1 MGYEISNTFLM
12 RVCKSRYLFC
22 RSEHSQV
29 ISEAGEQRGG
39 GGSQSV
45 TGFCGIEDI
54 SKCLSPAERFAFTC
68 EHQDVADKRIRYQGF
83 NLEQTSK
90 ISPRPLIFS
99 EREDYWERPPSEVDS
114 VLCFSVILV
123 LILLWNLMFDVCLHW
138 KREKKWI
145 SEWSLDFRAVG
156 EDQGLNDS
164 TSRL

>member
-1 MGYEISNTFLM
+1 MSVRADIYSVDRNIHRWYQRPEN
-12 RVCKSRYLFC
+12 
-22 RSEHSQV
+22 SE
-29 ISEAGEQRGG
+29 G

-90 ISPRPLIFS
+90 ISPRWLIFS

-138 KREKKWI
+138 KREKNEFQNGLLT
-145 SEWSLDFRAVG
+145 SERWVKIK
-156 EDQGLNDS
+156 N
-164 TSRL
+164 